1 MSTSDSSHPSRTA
14 PIGGGSAPHS
24 GSAPHT
30 ATASDR
36 AYHWV
41 KERVLDGR
49 LHGGELISEGEV
61 ATETDMSRTP
71 VREAFL
77 RLEVEG
83 LLRLYPKR
91 GALIVP
97 VSANE
102 VADVTEARILLETF
116 AATKAIETGNHTA
129 VADTMAELLRKQRH
143 VSMPGG
149 EGEFSALDR
158 QFHEAL
164 IDAAGNDL
172 VGHFYAGL
180 RDRQIRM
187 FNSALQRVP
196 ARHAEIL
203 AEHAKVCALL
213 RAGNQERLRAALTA
227 HISGTHGA
235 LR

>member
-1 MSTSDSSHPSRTA
+1 MSTSDSSH
-14 PIGGGSAPHS
+14 S
-24 GSAPHT
+24 GAR
-30 ATASDR
+30 AAGER

-41 KERVLDGR
+41 KERILDGR
-49 LHGGELISEGEV
+49 LEGGGLLSEGDV
-61 ATETDMSRTP
+61 AGETGMSRTP

-91 GALIVP
+91 GALVVP
-97 VSANE
+97 VSAIE
-102 VADVTEARILLETF
+102 VADVTEARILLECY
-116 AATKAIETGNHTA
+116 AADKAISTGDHTS
-129 VADTMAELLRKQRH
+129 VAETMARILRAQRD

-149 EGEFSALDR
+149 EAEFSALDR
-158 QFHEAL
+158 EFHEAL
-164 IDAAGNDL
+164 VSAAGNGL
-172 VGHFYAGL
+172 VSHFYAGL

-203 AEHAKVCALL
+203 AEHARLCALL
-213 RAGNQERLRAALTA
+213 RAGNKERLRETLAA